1 VLRKLHGILKKP
13 YFAGSPQYVEIH
25 RAIPFAGRANP
36 HRDWQI
42 HCQRNSL
49 SCDWER
55 CDDTQTESGNI
66 HWKRTRD
73 AIALVFLNATRAFS
87 DPSVEQ
93 INAVVKACVE
103 TTRAQQAEW
112 GAKPWFDAYYNA
124 ASGRVPD
131 NVTNNLG
138 LPSRFVFN
146 KCMAERGFPLKD

>member
-1 VLRKLHGILKKP
+1 MTHKQKAEI
-13 YFAGSPQYVEIH
+13 YTGS
-25 RAIPFAGRANP
+25 A
-36 HRDWQI
+36 
-42 HCQRNSL
+42 L
-49 SCDWER
+49 
-55 CDDTQTESGNI
+55 
-66 HWKRTRD
+66 

-146 KCMAERGFPLKD
+146 KCMAERGFPLGSKGDGRKD